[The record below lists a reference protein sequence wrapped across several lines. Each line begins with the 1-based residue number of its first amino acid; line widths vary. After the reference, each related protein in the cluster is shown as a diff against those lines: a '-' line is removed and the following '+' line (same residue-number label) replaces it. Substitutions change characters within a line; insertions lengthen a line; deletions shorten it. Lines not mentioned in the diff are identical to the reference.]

1 MSTRPCVE
9 IKKAHQDNLEAE
21 IRGIHLRSAQ
31 VLAQQGLT
39 DQQLELLIIILP
51 DMSGFYGKLFKRI
64 FKLIEDS
71 LTFLINLFFQIKVL
85 IA

>member
-51 DMSGFYGKLFKRI
+51 DMSGFYVKLFIWI
-64 FKLIEDS
+64 FKLNI
-71 LTFLINLFFQIKVL
+71 LRPFQLIFSFQIIVV
-85 IA
+85 IP

>member
-51 DMSGFYGKLFKRI
+51 DMSGFYGKLFIWI
-64 FKLIEDS
+64 FKLNI
-71 LTFLINLFFQIKVL
+71 LRPFQLIFSFQIIVV
-85 IA
+85 IP